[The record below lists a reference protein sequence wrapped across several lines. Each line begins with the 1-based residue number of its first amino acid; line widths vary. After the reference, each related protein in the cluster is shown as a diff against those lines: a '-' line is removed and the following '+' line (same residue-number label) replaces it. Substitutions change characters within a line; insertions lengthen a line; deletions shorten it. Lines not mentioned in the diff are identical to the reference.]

1 MKLLITGSA
10 GFIGMSTSMA
20 FLKQNYTVIGIDN
33 LNSFYDIR
41 LKIDRNNELKKF
53 KKYKFYNFDISKK
66 NKKIKSIIK
75 KHKIKIVLHLAAQAN
90 VRYSLK
96 NPRAYIRNN
105 IVGFYNIIEAC
116 RELKVEKFIFA
127 SSSSVYGKNYKLK
140 NFFIE
145 NDKTDTPKNLYAAT
159 KKSNEVIAYAYS
171 DLFNINTVG
180 LRFFTVYGPWG
191 RPDMA
196 PFIFLK
202 SILER
207 KTIKIF
213 NSGKMFRDFTY
224 IDDVVNAIVKIAQR
238 RLTNKKNFY
247 KILNIGRGKSE
258 NLMKFIKIMES
269 TIDMKSKKKYLPLQM
284 GDMVLTQANI
294 KELKKFIKYTPRTE
308 LKVGLKK
315 FCDWYIDYYKY
326 NKKFSS

>member
-1 MKLLITGSA
+1 
-10 GFIGMSTSMA
+10 MSTAME

-33 LNSFYDIR
+33 LNSFYDIK

-53 KKYKFYNFDISKK
+53 KKYKFYNFDISKNDEK
-66 NKKIKSIIK
+66 LKSIIK

-105 IVGFYNIIEAC
+105 IIGFYNIIEAC

-127 SSSSVYGKNYKLK
+127 SSSSVYGKNYKVK
-140 NFFIE
+140 NFFSE
-145 NDKTDTPKNLYAAT
+145 NDKTDMPKNLYAAT
-159 KKSNEVIAYAYS
+159 KKSNEAIAYAYS
-171 DLFNINTVG
+171 DLFKINTVG

-202 SILER
+202 SILEK

-224 IDDVVNAIVKIAQR
+224 IDDVVNAIVKIAQKR
-238 RLTNKKNFY
+238 PINKKNFY
-247 KILNIGRGKSE
+247 KILNIGRGKSI
-258 NLMKFIKIMES
+258 NLMNFIKIMES

-294 KELKKFIKYTPRTE
+294 KELEKFIKYTPRTE

>member
-53 KKYKFYNFDISKK
+53 KKYKFYNFDISKNDEK
-66 NKKIKSIIK
+66 LKSIIK

-140 NFFIE
+140 NFFRE

-238 RLTNKKNFY
+238 RLTNKNNFY